1 MGVTIRFDD
10 AATDETVTAGVPV
23 QVPSGGPSRY
33 GLAAVSGPVGPGVR
47 VRPAPLDERGEQPW
61 VVTGVTFVGP
71 SCGTAQVVSTK
82 CSVDTEL
89 VPQGVFETVDASVV
103 AAAVLVECG
112 TFSFKTD
119 DEFRAAAA
127 DQLNSIQW
135 GAFGHE
141 LWSGTV
147 LQSDGVTEGWLSD
160 GTATDVTTGLPE
172 SAGGGTALCLRS
184 AVAALAKFG
193 RQCSAGGELV
203 LHVPIQAIDLLLAD
217 NLIVVGEAPGRWRTA
232 SGLLVVADAGYTG
245 DGFADPATATTF
257 TMYLT
262 GQVMAVLAD
271 PVRLAADLPN
281 VNRHQEATLLP
292 FAFGWLCCH
301 LSVKVDAC
309 LGGC

>member
-1 MGVTIRFDD
+1 MGVTIRFDN

-71 SCGTAQVVSTK
+71 SCGTAQVVSVN
-82 CSVDTEL
+82 CLDDTEL
-89 VPQGVFETVDASVV
+89 AAQGVFETVDASVV
-103 AAAVLVECG
+103 AAAVLIECG

-119 DEFRAAAA
+119 DEYRAAAA
-127 DQLNSIQW
+127 EQLNSIQW

-147 LQSDGVTEGWLSD
+147 LQSDGAIEGWLAD
-160 GTATDVTTGLPE
+160 GTAIDVTTGNPE
-172 SAGGGTALCLRS
+172 SAGGGEALCLRS
-184 AVAALAKFG
+184 AVAALATFG

-203 LHVPIQAIDLLLAD
+203 LHVPIQAIDLLLSD
-217 NLIVVGEAPGRWRTA
+217 NLIVPGEAPGRWRTA
-232 SGLLVVADAGYTG
+232 SGLLVVADAGYSG
-245 DGFADPATATTF
+245 DGFADPATATEF

-271 PVRLAADLPN
+271 PVRLAADLPQ
-281 VNRHQEATLLP
+281 VNRHQQSAVLP

-301 LSVKVDAC
+301 LSVRVDVC

>member
-1 MGVTIRFDD
+1 MGLTIRFDD
-10 AATDETVTAGVPV
+10 ATADETITAGVPV

-89 VPQGVFETVDASVV
+89 VAQGVFETVDASVV

-160 GTATDVTTGLPE
+160 GTAVDVTTGNAE
-172 SAGGGTALCLRS
+172 SVGGGSALCLTS
-184 AVAALAKFG
+184 AVSHLANFG
-193 RQCSAGGELV
+193 RQCSSGGELV
-203 LHVPIQAIDLLLAD
+203 IHAPMRAIDLMHAD
-217 NLIVVGEAPGRWRTA
+217 NLIVQGEAPGRWRTA

-245 DGFADPATATTF
+245 DGFATPATATEF

-271 PVRLAADLPN
+271 PVRLAANIPQ

-301 LSVKVDAC
+301 LAVRVNTC
-309 LGGC
+309 LEGC